1 MTSETWDDRYA
12 ERPLVWGLAPNQ
24 FVERE
29 LASLPI
35 GCALDLASGEGRN
48 AIWLAGLGW
57 RVVALDFSHVATE
70 RARAR
75 AAEAGVEIDARC
87 GDVLDAELP
96 EGGFDLVL
104 VAYLQ
109 LPPAERAMVLRRV
122 ADVLR
127 PGGTFLLVAHDLRN
141 LAEGHGG
148 PSSADVLWTPDEVV
162 TGLGDAFA
170 IERAEVVER
179 DVEGADRPALDT
191 LVRARRLP

>member
-1 MTSETWDDRYA
+1 MKSETWDGRYA
-12 ERPLVWGLAPNQ
+12 ERPLVWGLAPNR

-29 LASLPI
+29 LASLPA
-35 GCALDLASGEGRN
+35 GRALDLASGEGRN

-57 RVVALDFSHVATE
+57 QVVALDFSHVATE
-70 RARAR
+70 RTLAL
-75 AAEAGVEIDARC
+75 AAKADVEVDARC

-96 EGGFDLVL
+96 DASFDLVL
-104 VAYLQ
+104 IAYLQ
-109 LPPAERAMVLRRV
+109 LPPDEKAAVLRRV
-122 ADVLR
+122 AGVLR

-162 TGLGDAFA
+162 AGLGDAFA

-179 DVEGADRPALDT
+179 PVEGADRPALDT